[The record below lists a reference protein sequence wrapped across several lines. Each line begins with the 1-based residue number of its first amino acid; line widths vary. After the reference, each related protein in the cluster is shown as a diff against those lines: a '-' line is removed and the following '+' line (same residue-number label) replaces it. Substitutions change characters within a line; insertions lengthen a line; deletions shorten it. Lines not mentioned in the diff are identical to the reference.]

1 MSSTRLNLRF
11 LFLQFLFFS
20 LSQSP
25 TAFLTISASTPTA
38 TTSPTHLNHQ
48 TIFSYYEQNY
58 NRDTTRIVHVKFNA
72 YPTRSMTNTWTV
84 CTIDTGKIFPR
95 TMRCENVYI
104 RTHICAVCCK
114 RKRFISSLKYVRLKI
129 FDKFFLFL
137 FPTLVTIN
145 TDILCFTPSQKDI
158 KNIRI

>member
-95 TMRCENVYI
+95 TMRCENVY
-104 RTHICAVCCK
+104 TYAYICCMLQKKAFHKFPQVC
-114 RKRFISSLKYVRLKI
+114 KI
-129 FDKFFLFL
+129 E
-137 FPTLVTIN
+137 
-145 TDILCFTPSQKDI
+145 
-158 KNIRI
+158 NIRQVFSLSISHFGNYQYQYIMFHTITERY